1 MLDIAGTRPRISGV
15 RGHELL
21 RRTARR
27 VLGPKF
33 VKHYVNP
40 KRIRGRQVPY
50 DAKRFFESWHR
61 ASPASLSDADT
72 IAAERGSLA
81 SRFHYN
87 AVENS
92 IIECLAGR
100 ALPRPLRVLDVGS
113 GAGHWVDF
121 YFEVFGAD
129 EAVGIEISEP
139 AVQALEE
146 RYADVPAVTIVEAD
160 VGDAGFDLD
169 GEFEI
174 VNAIGVMFHIVDDDR
189 WERAVAALG
198 RRLGPGGALV
208 VGGQFG
214 HVTQNVQFHR
224 TDSFSSWEDFRSA
237 AGETALVNKRI
248 RSLRRW
254 RRCAARAGLQI
265 ACVRRTRQSGS
276 LHTPENN
283 VLVLEKEAER
293 SARFSGLPR
302 RSARDGVF
310 RTTE

>member
-1 MLDIAGTRPRISGV
+1 V
-15 RGHELL
+15 RGPELL
-21 RRTARR
+21 RRTTRR

-40 KRIRGRQVPY
+40 KRVRGRQVPY

-81 SRFHYN
+81 TRFHYN

-100 ALPRPLRVLDVGS
+100 NLPRPVRVLDVGS
-113 GAGHWVDF
+113 GAGHWIDF
-121 YFEVFGAD
+121 YFEVFGAE

-139 AVQALEE
+139 AVQALVE
-146 RYADVPAVTIVEAD
+146 RYADVPGVTIVEAD
-160 VGDAGFDLD
+160 IGDRGFELD

-174 VNAIGVMFHIVDDDR
+174 VNAIGVMFHLVDDDR

-198 RRLGPGGALV
+198 RRLAPGGVFV
-208 VGGQFG
+208 VGGHFG

-224 TDSFSSWEDFRSA
+224 TDSFSSWDDFRSA
-237 AGETALVNKRI
+237 AGEKALVNQRI

-254 RRCAARAGLQI
+254 RRCAARAGLRV
-265 ACVRRTRQSGS
+265 AGVCRTRQSGS
-276 LHTPENN
+276 LQTPENN
-283 VLVLEKEAER
+283 VLVLERDAER
-293 SARFSGLPR
+293 RARFSGLP
-302 RSARDGVF
+302 
-310 RTTE
+310 